1 MAHLYLDHNVAR
13 RVEVLLEGDGHDVLA
28 SRTINTERLPDDV
41 LLLTTVRLS
50 RIFVTH
56 NRTDFKMLHD
66 AWVTWP
72 AAFGMALP
80 PHPGILVLDTASPEM
95 LASVIA
101 HFLDAARPEDLS
113 DTVSWWHSRDSWDRS
128 IDGGPWEPYQPS
140 GTIGQE

>member
-13 RVEVLLEGDGHDVLA
+13 RVELLLGSNGHDVLA
-28 SRTINTERLPDDV
+28 SRAINTERLPDDA

-56 NRTDFKMLHD
+56 NRTDFRMLHD

-80 PHPGILVLDTASPEM
+80 PHPGILVLDSAPPET

-101 HFLDAARPEDLS
+101 DFLDEGRPEDLP
-113 DTVSWWHSRDSWDRS
+113 DAVFWWHHRDGWYRS
-128 IDGGPWEPYQPS
+128 TRGGPWGPYGPPK
-140 GTIGQE
+140 

>member
-13 RVEVLLEGDGHDVLA
+13 RVGFLLGGGAHDVIA
-28 SRTINTERLPDDV
+28 SRDINTERLPDDV
-41 LLLTTVRLS
+41 LPLTAVRLS

-56 NRTDFKMLHD
+56 NRLDFRMLHD

-80 PHPGILVLDTASPEM
+80 PHPGILALDSASPET

-101 HFLDAARPEDLS
+101 AFLDEARPTDLPNA
-113 DTVSWWHSRDSWDRS
+113 VFWWHHRDEWDRS
-128 IDGGPWEPYQPS
+128 IDGGPWEPYRPPAD
-140 GTIGQE
+140 TEQE